1 MNRNK
6 LLGKMAEAGYTQRS
20 LAMAV
25 GMSEN
30 SMGSKIN
37 GKRPFNT
44 NEILA
49 ICKLLEIKDGSEKA
63 QIFLV

>member
-6 LLGKMAEAGYTQRS
+6 LLGRMAEAGYTQRS
-20 LAMAV
+20 LATAV

-44 NEILA
+44 DEIIA
-49 ICKLLEIKDGSEKA
+49 ICKLLEIEDGSEKS
-63 QIFLV
+63 QIFLI

>member
-6 LLGKMAEAGYTQRS
+6 LLGRMAEAGYTQRS
-20 LAMAV
+20 LAAAA

-44 NEILA
+44 DEIIT
-49 ICKLLEIKDGSEKA
+49 ICRLLGIEDGSEKS
-63 QIFLV
+63 QIFLS